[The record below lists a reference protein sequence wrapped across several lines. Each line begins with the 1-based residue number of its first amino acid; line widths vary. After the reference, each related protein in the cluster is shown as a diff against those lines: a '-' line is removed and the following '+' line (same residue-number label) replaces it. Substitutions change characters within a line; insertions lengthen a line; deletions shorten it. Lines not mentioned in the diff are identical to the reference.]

1 MVRYNPNINEGLNS
15 KQVEQRISDGLVNY
29 NTMPITKSIKKIIF
43 SNTFTLFNF
52 LNICLGI
59 AVLLTGSYRNLLFIF
74 VIFANTSISIIQE
87 IRSKLITDK
96 LSLISQS
103 KITVIRDGKE
113 ENINENDIVLDDLI
127 LFKPGNQVVTDS
139 IIIDG
144 YCEVNESCITGES
157 ENIYKKVGDML
168 YSGSFIVEN
177 RAIAK
182 VEHIGADNYTSIIT
196 KDAKYIKKVNS
207 ELMHTLTTVIKFISI
222 IIVPVGLLLFYHQ
235 YNLLDNTAN
244 QAILNTVAALI
255 GMIPDGLIL
264 LTSTVLA
271 VSSIRLAQNKV
282 LVQELFCIETLARV
296 DTLCIDK
303 TGTITEGYMEVADI
317 IPVDTSISYIEN
329 KLKDM
334 VSVLDN
340 DNATMDALYRRYK
353 SNIKIPF
360 KNRIP
365 FSSVHKY
372 SAIETDKTY
381 IIGAPTVLVKDK
393 KLIKKI
399 TDLSKKNRVIVLC
412 ESHKSIVNK
421 VLPNDIKVIAI
432 VLLKDKI
439 RLKAKDTLRYFRD
452 QDVDV
457 KIISGD
463 SSITVMEIAESV
475 GLSDAKAIDLY
486 NMDIDKIPAIVD
498 DYNIFARVTPEQKK
512 VIIESLKKK
521 KHTVAMIGDGVN
533 DVLALKASDCSIAM
547 ASGSDAARNVS
558 ELVLLNSNFDSIPK
572 ILNEGRR
579 SINNIERSSSLFLTK
594 TLYASILAIIFIIID
609 SSYPFLPI
617 QLSLYNLVTIG
628 IPSIILALEPNN
640 KRIKS
645 GSFLLRVLSKAI
657 PTSISVVIC
666 LLLSMYLGEFI
677 GLPTEELST
686 MSTFILIIIGF
697 RMIYKISV
705 PFNEFRSILYIFL
718 LIFTIV
724 VSIVFKDWFCLVPL
738 SLSAI
743 SLTVGISLLGI
754 IIFGIVEKIFDTIE
768 KKHNL

>member
-1 MVRYNPNINEGLNS
+1 MVMYNPNINEGLNS

-43 SNTFTLFNF
+43 SNPFTLFNF

-381 IIGAPTVLVKDK
+381 IIGAPTVLF
-393 KLIKKI
+393 
-399 TDLSKKNRVIVLC
+399 
-412 ESHKSIVNK
+412 
-421 VLPNDIKVIAI
+421 
-432 VLLKDKI
+432 KDKI

-486 NMDIDKIPAIVD
+486 NMDIDKIPTIVD

-718 LIFTIV
+718 LIFTVV